1 MKQPVN
7 DNVVPP
13 DEPNAEGAE
22 TLSRRRLLK
31 ALAATGG
38 AVAGASLLPGEWV
51 KPVIEAGVLP
61 AHAQVTP
68 EPQPTEPP
76 LGTGDLQVT
85 LTWNTGFGG
94 CEPNPTGS
102 TDVDLHVVEPS
113 GTVIFY
119 ANPIGDTGELDVDNT
134 DGCGPENIFVPAGAA
149 APGTYQVMVN
159 YYSGEPVTTATI
171 RITVFDGTPQEQ
183 QQTFTRV
190 FEVSDFCS
198 GQRVA
203 NVVFPAGSI
212 TETPGAVDVCA
223 LGVPIP
229 GTKN

>member
-1 MKQPVN
+1 MEQPVN
-7 DNVVPP
+7 DNVAPP
-13 DEPNAEGAE
+13 DETKE

-68 EPQPTEPP
+68 EPEPTEPP

-94 CEPNPTGS
+94 CEPNPTGA
-102 TDVDLHVVEPS
+102 TDVDLYAIEPS
-113 GTVIFY
+113 GTVVY
-119 ANPIGDTGELDVDNT
+119 WANQIGDTATLVVDNM
-134 DGCGPENIFVPAGAA
+134 DGCGPENIFVPFGGA
-149 APGTYQVMVN
+149 APGTYQVIVN
-159 YYSGEPVTTATI
+159 YFDGLPMTTATI

-190 FEVSDFCS
+190 FEVSDPCG

-212 TETPGAVDVCA
+212 TEATGAVDVCG
-223 LGVPIP
+223 LGIPIK